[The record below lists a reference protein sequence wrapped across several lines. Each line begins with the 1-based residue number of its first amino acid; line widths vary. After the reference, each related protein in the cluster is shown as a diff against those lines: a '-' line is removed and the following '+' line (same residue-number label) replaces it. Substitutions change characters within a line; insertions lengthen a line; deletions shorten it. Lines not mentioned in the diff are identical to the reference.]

1 MNSKKYA
8 PVIIRLGLAIVFLWF
23 GFSQLFDQT
32 MWLSLIPSSL
42 VIATGISAKTFVILN
57 GIFEV
62 VMASMLA
69 LGIRIRIVAALLF
82 LHLIVII
89 GDVGINPIGVRD
101 VGLTLGLLAIV
112 FHGPDSHSHDT
123 EKIS

>member
-1 MNSKKYA
+1 MNTKKYA

-23 GFSQLFDQT
+23 GFTQLFDQS

-42 VIATGISAKTFVILN
+42 VNATGISAKTFVIFN

-62 VMASMLA
+62 GMASMLA

-82 LHLIVII
+82 MHLIVII

-101 VGLTLGLLAIV
+101 IGLTLGLLAIAL
-112 FHGPDSHSHDT
+112 HGADSHSHDR
-123 EKIS
+123 EVL